1 MRSGTWLVARLSV
14 PRELEDAAR
23 VDGCSLLQI
32 LWLVVIPLIAPGLV
46 ASGILVFIYMWNSF
60 IFALLLGNTAV
71 QPVTVGILNYIG
83 NDQIQ

>member
-1 MRSGTWLVARLSV
+1 VRSGTWLVARLSV